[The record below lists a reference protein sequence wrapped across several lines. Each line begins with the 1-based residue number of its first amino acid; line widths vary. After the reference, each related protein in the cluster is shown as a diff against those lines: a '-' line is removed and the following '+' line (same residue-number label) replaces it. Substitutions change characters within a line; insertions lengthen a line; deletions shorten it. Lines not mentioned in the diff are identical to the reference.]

1 MFLCVFM
8 SGRYTE
14 HNLWMDRIVAASVYV
29 IQMIKQ
35 QEAGGFLNKNKNQKF
50 FSAIVYTPSFQHLFV
65 NYRVQESFQ
74 F

>member
-35 QEAGGFLNKNKNQKF
+35 QEAGGFLNKTKN
-50 FSAIVYTPSFQHLFV
+50 SFLP
-65 NYRVQESFQ
+65 
-74 F
+74 

>member
-1 MFLCVFM
+1 MCVFM

-35 QEAGGFLNKNKNQKF
+35 QEAGGFLNKNKNPKILF
-50 FSAIVYTPSFQHLFV
+50 CHSLHAFISASVC
-65 NYRVQESFQ
+65 
-74 F
+74 